1 MSVHKDK
8 TTGKW
13 YAQAYFHDWQGQQ
26 QRKFKRG
33 FDTKKE
39 AQDWEREYITARS
52 DDLNMTFAQFF
63 EVYAED
69 RKPRLKYNTWLSK
82 EYVINDKL
90 IPYFGDKAMNAIDA
104 KDIIRWQ
111 NLMIQSR
118 DNNGKPY
125 KDTHLKCIHNQLT
138 AIFTH
143 AFKYYGLKTN
153 PASKAGSMGKKH
165 SDEMQFWTRDE
176 YAKFAV
182 AAMGT
187 PRVFYPF
194 EVLYWCGLRLGEL
207 LALTYGDIDLDRKTI
222 HVNKSYQKLKGKEY
236 ITDPKTPKSKRT
248 IVIPDNLCNELRE
261 FMGLQ
266 YGFKMGDRMFSN
278 VSKSYL
284 AAHLK
289 QIAEAVGIKPI
300 RVHDLRHSHVSL
312 LIELGFTPVAIAE
325 RVGHESI
332 EITLRYA
339 HLFPTK
345 QTEMAMRLNA
355 EMGEARHES

>member
-8 TTGKW
+8 QSGKW
-13 YAQAYFHDWQGQQ
+13 YAQAYYRDWQGKQ

-39 AQDWEREYITARS
+39 ALEWEREYIMQRS
-52 DDLNMTFAQFF
+52 DDLNMTFEQFVK
-63 EVYAED
+63 VYAED
-69 RKPRLKYNTWLSK
+69 RRPRLKYNTWVGK
-82 EYVINDKL
+82 EYIINDKL
-90 IPYFGDKAMNAIDA
+90 IPYFGDKPMNSIEA

-111 NLMIQSR
+111 NILIESR

-125 KDTHLKCIHNQLT
+125 KDTYLKCIHNQLT

-143 AFKYYGLKTN
+143 AYKYYGLKVN

-165 SDEMQFWTRDE
+165 SDEMEFWTRDE
-176 YAKFAV
+176 YARFAKV
-182 AAMGT
+182 AMEN
-187 PRVFYPF
+187 PRLYYPV

-207 LALTYGDIDLDRKTI
+207 LALTYADIDFDRKTI
-222 HVNKSYQKLKGKEY
+222 RINKSYQKLKGKEY

-248 IVIPDNLCNELRE
+248 IVIPDNLCAKLRE
-261 FMGLQ
+261 YMGLQ
-266 YGFKMGDRMFSN
+266 YGCKMSDRMFNN

-284 AAHLK
+284 SAHIHDTAAKAGVKL
-289 QIAEAVGIKPI
+289 I
-300 RVHDLRHSHVSL
+300 RIHDLRHSHVSH

-332 EITLRYA
+332 EITLHYA

-345 QTEMAMRLNA
+345 QAEMATRLNE
-355 EMGEARHES
+355 EMGETGDES

>member
-8 TTGKW
+8 ATGKW
-13 YAQAYFHDWQGQQ
+13 YAQAYFHDWQGKQ

-33 FDTKKE
+33 FDTKKA

-52 DDLNMTFAQFF
+52 DDLNMSFAQFF

-82 EYVINDKL
+82 EYVVRDKL
-90 IPYFGDKAMNAIDA
+90 IPYFGDKPMNAIDA

-111 NLMIQSR
+111 NIMIQSR

-125 KDTHLKCIHNQLT
+125 KDTYLKCIHNQLT

-143 AFKYYGLKTN
+143 AFKYYGLKNN
-153 PASKAGSMGKKH
+153 PSSKAGSMGRKH

-176 YAKFAV
+176 YAKFA
-182 AAMGT
+182 AKAMET

-194 EVLYWCGLRLGEL
+194 EVLYWCGIRLGEL

-222 HVNKSYQKLKGKEY
+222 RVSKSYQKLKGKEY
-236 ITDPKTPKSKRT
+236 ITDPKTSKSKRT
-248 IVIPDNLCNELRE
+248 IVIPDNLCDELRE

-266 YGFKMGDRMFSN
+266 YGFKMTDRMFSN

-289 QIAEAVGIKPI
+289 QIAEAVGIKSI

-312 LIELGFTPVAIAE
+312 LIELGFTPVAISE

-345 QTEMAMRLNA
+345 QTEMAVRLNA
-355 EMGEARHES
+355 EMGEAHYES